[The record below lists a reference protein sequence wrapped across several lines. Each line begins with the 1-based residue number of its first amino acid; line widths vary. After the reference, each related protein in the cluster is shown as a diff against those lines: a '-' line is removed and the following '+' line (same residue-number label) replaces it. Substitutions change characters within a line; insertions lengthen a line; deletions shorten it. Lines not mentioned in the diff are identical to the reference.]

1 MVTLPRLVVAAPASG
16 QGKTTVAV
24 GLMAALSRLGNAV
37 APAKVGP
44 DYIDPGYHALATGRP
59 GRNLDPWLTSPELIA
74 PLLLHGA
81 ATPAPADVAIIEGVM
96 GLFDGQIGTDG
107 FSSTAHVARL
117 VDAPVLL
124 VVDISS
130 AARTVAALVHGLS
143 TFDPAVRV
151 AGVIL
156 NKAGSPRH
164 AGEVRRSLEARGV
177 PVLGVLPRDAG
188 VSAPSRHL
196 GLVPAAE
203 RADAAAA
210 LDRLAEQT
218 ATHVD
223 VGAVLELARTAPPL
237 AATPW
242 APPVVSRSGAPRV
255 VAVAG
260 GRAFTF
266 RYAETSELLRAAGCE
281 VVEFDPATDRSLP
294 SGTSGLYLGGGFPE
308 AHAAALAQNTTLLGE
323 VRDAVHSG
331 MPTVAE
337 CAGLLY
343 LAQALDDHAMVGA
356 VPATA
361 AMGPRLTLRYVTA
374 TLPVDGLLG
383 PAGTA
388 VHAHEFHR
396 TTTDPPALGPG
407 AWHVDG
413 VAHGFALDP
422 AGTGMPTLHAA
433 YPHVHWAGNPSL
445 ATHFANA
452 VHAFAPS
459 PSVAGYARVGAAAAV
474 RTTNQAAGVRTPHQ
488 ELGALDHHGDAEVR
502 DDGAAL
508 VDLAV
513 NVRVTEPPAW
523 LSQAVQGAPL
533 AAYPDAREARSAL
546 ARRHGIPADCVLP
559 TSGAAEAF
567 SLIARAISGRHPLI
581 VHPQFTEPE
590 AALRR
595 AGRVP
600 DRHVLRAETGFVLD
614 PAAVDPRADLVV
626 IGNPTNPTGVVHARS
641 TLNWLRHSDRVL
653 VIDEAFGD
661 AVPGEPDSL
670 ITGDLTGLLVVRSI
684 TKTWGLA
691 GLRAGYVVGDPDLI
705 AALADQQPPWSV
717 STPAAIALALTAT
730 PDALAEAEES
740 ARQTLAD
747 RAVLVQGLESL
758 GLRPVPGQAPFVLV
772 EVGHGV
778 REALR
783 DTGYAVR
790 RGDTFPGLD
799 DDWVR
804 IAVRDAATSAG
815 LLTAVEAALHSLRS
829 ATPKELTV

>member
-24 GLMAALSRLGNAV
+24 GLMAALSRLGHAV

-223 VGAVLELARTAPPL
+223 VGAVLDLARTAPPL

-242 APPVVSRSGAPRV
+242 APPVVSRSSAPRV

-281 VVEFDPATDRSLP
+281 VVEFDPATDRGLP

-308 AHAAALAQNTTLLGE
+308 AHAATLAQNTTLLGE

-413 VAHGFALDP
+413 VTHGFALDP

-459 PSVAGYARVGAAAAV
+459 PSLVKSSDASAAAAV
-474 RTTNQAAGVRTPHQ
+474 RTTHQAAGLRTPHR
-488 ELGALDHHGDAEVR
+488 ELGALDHHGDADIR

-508 VDLAV
+508 VDFAPMPA
-513 NVRVTEPPAW
+513 RRARRWPAATAFPPTA
-523 LSQAVQGAPL
+523 SSPR
-533 AAYPDAREARSAL
+533 AARPRRSASSPTRSPGVIRSSSIRSSPSRKL
-546 ARRHGIPADCVLP
+546 PCVAPGGCRIGMSCGPRPASSSTPRPSTRAPISSSSATRRTRPVSSMPARR
-559 TSGAAEAF
+559 
-567 SLIARAISGRHPLI
+567 
-581 VHPQFTEPE
+581 
-590 AALRR
+590 
-595 AGRVP
+595 
-600 DRHVLRAETGFVLD
+600 
-614 PAAVDPRADLVV
+614 
-626 IGNPTNPTGVVHARS
+626 
-641 TLNWLRHSDRVL
+641 
-653 VIDEAFGD
+653 
-661 AVPGEPDSL
+661 
-670 ITGDLTGLLVVRSI
+670 
-684 TKTWGLA
+684 
-691 GLRAGYVVGDPDLI
+691 
-705 AALADQQPPWSV
+705 
-717 STPAAIALALTAT
+717 
-730 PDALAEAEES
+730 
-740 ARQTLAD
+740 
-747 RAVLVQGLESL
+747 
-758 GLRPVPGQAPFVLV
+758 
-772 EVGHGV
+772 
-778 REALR
+778 
-783 DTGYAVR
+783 
-790 RGDTFPGLD
+790 
-799 DDWVR
+799 
-804 IAVRDAATSAG
+804 
-815 LLTAVEAALHSLRS
+815 
-829 ATPKELTV
+829 